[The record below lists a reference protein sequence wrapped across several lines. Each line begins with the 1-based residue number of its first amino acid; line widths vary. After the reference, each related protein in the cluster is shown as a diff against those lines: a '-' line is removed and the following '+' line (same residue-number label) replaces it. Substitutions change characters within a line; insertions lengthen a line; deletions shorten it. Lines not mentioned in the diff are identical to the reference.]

1 MAKRYSL
8 DDVLDMIER
17 QLYRNHPELDRGK
30 RGVLQIP
37 FALVVRDNVLKGMV
51 VAERGEN
58 IDQLT
63 LEDPTSAPN
72 RRRSEMDGLEVAT
85 TIFSSLLKAHMGID
99 PESLQF
105 EEGGDWIAWLQHVE
119 ALLAHAEDHDD
130 EEDPNEILREGVA
143 AVAMTIELL
152 VNKEPHR
159 TFDANTGKRLRQP
172 SVDINVLL
180 KQLTKRASS

>member
-17 QLYRNHPELDRGK
+17 QLYRDHPELDRGK

-37 FALVVRDNVLKGMV
+37 FALIVRDNVLKGMV

-63 LEDPTSAPN
+63 LEPG
-72 RRRSEMDGLEVAT
+72 RSTRPPMDGLDVAT
-85 TIFSSLLKAHMGID
+85 AVFASLLNKHMRID
-99 PESLQF
+99 VESLQYAQ
-105 EEGGDWIAWLQHVE
+105 GGDWIDWLQHVE
-119 ALLAHAEDHDD
+119 ALLAHAQDHDD
-130 EEDPNEILREGVA
+130 DEDPEKLLRDAVA

-152 VNKEPHR
+152 TSE
-159 TFDANTGKRLRQP
+159 RQP
-172 SVDINVLL
+172 SVDFNVLA
-180 KQLTKRASS
+180 KQLVKRASS

>member
-63 LEDPTSAPN
+63 LEDTTPAPN

-105 EEGGDWIAWLQHVE
+105 
-119 ALLAHAEDHDD
+119 
-130 EEDPNEILREGVA
+130 
-143 AVAMTIELL
+143 
-152 VNKEPHR
+152 
-159 TFDANTGKRLRQP
+159 
-172 SVDINVLL
+172 
-180 KQLTKRASS
+180 

>member
-1 MAKRYSL
+1 MAKHYSL

-17 QLYRNHPELDRGK
+17 QLYRDHPELDRGK

-37 FALVVRDNVLKGMV
+37 FTLVVRDNVLKGMV

-63 LEDPTSAPN
+63 LEAP
-72 RRRSEMDGLEVAT
+72 MDGLDVAK

-99 PESLQF
+99 PDSIQF

-130 EEDPNEILREGVA
+130 EEDPNEILLEGVA
-143 AVAMTIELL
+143 AVAMTVELL
-152 VNKEPHR
+152 INKEPYR

-180 KQLTKRASS
+180 KQLAKRASR

>member
-17 QLYRNHPELDRGK
+17 QLYRDHPELDRGK

-63 LEDPTSAPN
+63 LEDPLPAPN
-72 RRRSEMDGLEVAT
+72 NRHPAMDGLDVAK
-85 TIFSSLLKAHMGID
+85 TIFTSLLKAHMGID

-105 EEGGDWIAWLQHVE
+105 EEGGQWIDWLQYVE

-130 EEDPNEILREGVA
+130 EEDPNKLLREGVVA
-143 AVAMTIELL
+143 LAMTLELL
-152 VNKEPHR
+152 ITKEPHR

-172 SVDINVLL
+172 SVDINVLMKEL
-180 KQLTKRASS
+180 AKRASS